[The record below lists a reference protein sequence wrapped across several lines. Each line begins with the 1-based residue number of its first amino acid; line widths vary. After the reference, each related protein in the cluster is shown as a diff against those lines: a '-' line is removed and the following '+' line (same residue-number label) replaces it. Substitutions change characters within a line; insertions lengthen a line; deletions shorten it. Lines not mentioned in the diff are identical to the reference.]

1 MQHGYIKVAAAI
13 PAVKVAD
20 CHFNAEQTEQQIKQ
34 ANEQGAEIVVFPE
47 LGITGYTCQDL
58 FTQQLLI
65 EQAEQAVGSLL
76 ENTKTLDVI
85 AVVGVPVAVDSILLN
100 CAVVFQRGRILGIV
114 PKTYLPN
121 YSEFYEKRWF
131 ASTHHLNETS
141 IHYAGQQALLTALR
155 HRRWR
160 KVRHRNMRR
169 RMGTQSPWHLFGT
182 CWCRHRLQS
191 LGQRRAYRQARLP

>member
-1 MQHGYIKVAAAI
+1 MQYGYIKVAAAI

-20 CHFNAEQTEQQIKQ
+20 CHFNAEQTEQQIRL

-76 ENTKTLDVI
+76 EKTQTLDII

-100 CAVVFQRGRILGIV
+100 CAVVFQRGLILGIV

-131 ASTHHLNETS
+131 ASTHHLNDTS
-141 IHYAGQQALLTALR
+141 ILYAGQQTLLTA
-155 HRRWR
+155 
-160 KVRHRNMRR
+160 
-169 RMGTQSPWHLFGT
+169 QSQIFVTADGVKFGVEI
-182 CWCRHRLQS
+182 
-191 LGQRRAYRQARLP
+191 

>member
-1 MQHGYIKVAAAI
+1 MGKFEKDAKTLLDAIGGKANVSAVSHCATRMRFVLADEKKANVKAIEAI

-100 CAVVFQRGRILGIV
+100 CAVVFQRGHILGIV

-131 ASTHHLNETS
+131 ASTKTTCS
-141 IHYAGQQALLTALR
+141 CFAGTTAPP
-155 HRRWR
+155 
-160 KVRHRNMRR
+160 
-169 RMGTQSPWHLFGT
+169 RM
-182 CWCRHRLQS
+182 CC
-191 LGQRRAYRQARLP
+191 